1 MTNLLL
7 LVSMVLNG
15 IALFCIVILYLRQ
28 NKFLEV
34 EKKYERLLQEME
46 EVISAYLLEMTEE
59 NEKFIHKVRGLL
71 SEQGKTS
78 SREIPNPPP
87 LERKNETNQEINKV
101 EYEQEKPE
109 ATDDKKEQPPFRK
122 GTVFQAV
129 QAYKNTASIDVQT
142 EDTELPTIPLPT
154 KPEVTKGN
162 SPISEIKGTEKK
174 EDKSTSD
181 LHTQSSYYQALLLQ
195 KQGLSTEEI
204 AKRLKK
210 GKTEIE
216 LLFKLRQ
223 KT

>member
-7 LVSMVLNG
+7 LVSMLLNG

-28 NKFLEV
+28 NKFLQV
-34 EKKYERLLQEME
+34 EKKYEKLLQEME
-46 EVISAYLLEMTEE
+46 EVISTYLLEMTEE
-59 NEKFIHKVRGLL
+59 NEKFIQKVRGLL
-71 SEQGKTS
+71 SEQRKTN
-78 SREIPNPPP
+78 SREVHNPPP
-87 LERKNETNQEINKV
+87 LESKSDTEREINRV
-101 EYEQEKPE
+101 EP
-109 ATDDKKEQPPFRK
+109 DHKKTESKEGEIEQPPFRK

-129 QAYKNTASIDVQT
+129 QAYKNTAGIDVQA

-154 KPEVTKGN
+154 GTDGATGK
-162 SPISEIKGTEKK
+162 SIISEEKAEEK
-174 EDKSTSD
+174 NEDKSNSD